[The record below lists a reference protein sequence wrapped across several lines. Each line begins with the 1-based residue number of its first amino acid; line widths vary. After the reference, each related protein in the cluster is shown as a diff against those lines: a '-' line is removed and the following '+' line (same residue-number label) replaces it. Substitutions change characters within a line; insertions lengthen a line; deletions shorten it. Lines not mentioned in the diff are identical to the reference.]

1 MARRRAVLALMTAG
15 MLAAVAAVAPVASAA
30 RVWHPTLTIVP
41 PGPEPGDPSAADGGG
56 GRSLVAYPT
65 RAGRRS
71 QVEARLRDGPVARW
85 TRVVLSG
92 TYPSVVGTPA
102 AALDGTGR
110 GFVAW
115 RVPGGPVRAAVR
127 DVPGGPWRV
136 VAVAPGGT
144 AGTGFG
150 DAVARIRNGD
160 GRGAVIWAEGTTAV
174 RAASRPGLGA
184 AWTETPTLPLDPGAS
199 RPSIAL
205 STDGTAVAAWT
216 VPQGAGFFATGPLRA
231 AVRAADGTWSAPVTL
246 APGGAL
252 AASAGAGDAGR
263 AVVAWE
269 DRTGG
274 TSRVLVAEKPFGQP
288 WGAAVDVAAG
298 EVPRVAANVA
308 GDLVLTWAGPG
319 TPDATPILAVVRP
332 ASAPWP
338 APTVLTP
345 GRDQTWV
352 EASLARL
359 AIGGGARAFVAWLDP
374 QGPGSAEVN
383 LAAAKA
389 GEPWERSARQVRSDE
404 TGFALSASFSNALA
418 VSPVETTEGYRLD
431 AYDYDGFARPRVA
444 ARLGGVRRADD
455 TTGWTAVLRN
465 TGRAPAVDARL
476 TLTICCGVRL
486 VSASPAGTRSGTSVA
501 WTVPRIP
508 PGGTSVVRL
517 VTRPDTRLSGFTRAV
532 AAAPV
537 EVTTTVR

>member
-1 MARRRAVLALMTAG
+1 MPAWRTIALVTATALLATPA
-15 MLAAVAAVAPVASAA
+15 AAVAD

-65 RAGRRS
+65 RAGRRF
-71 QVEARLRDGPVARW
+71 QLEARLRNGPVARW

-92 TYPSVVGTPA
+92 TYPAVVETPA

-127 DVPGGPWRV
+127 DVPNGPWRV
-136 VAVAPGGT
+136 VPVAPGGT

-160 GRGAVIWAEGTTAV
+160 GRGTVVWAEGATAV

-184 AWTETPTLPLDPGAS
+184 AWTETPPLTLDPGAS

-216 VPQGAGFFATGPLRA
+216 VPQDAGFFATGPLRA
-231 AVRAADGTWSAPVTL
+231 AVRSADGTWSAPVTL

-269 DRTGG
+269 DRSGG
-274 TSRVLVAEKPFGQP
+274 ASRVLVAEKPFEQA
-288 WGAAVDVAAG
+288 WGAPVDVAAG
-298 EVPRVAANVA
+298 AVPRVAANVA
-308 GDLVLTWAGPG
+308 GDLVLTWAGTG
-319 TPDATPILAVVRP
+319 TPEATPILAVVRP
-332 ASAPWP
+332 AGTPWP
-338 APTVLTP
+338 APTLLTP
-345 GRDQTWV
+345 GRDQSWV

-389 GEPWERSARQVRSDE
+389 GEPWTRSARQVATDE
-404 TGFALSASFSNALA
+404 TGFSLSASFSNALA

-431 AYDYDGFARPRVA
+431 AYDFDGFARPVVT

-455 TTGWTAVLRN
+455 TTGWTAVMRN
-465 TGRAPAVDARL
+465 PSRVAAVDARL
-476 TLTICCGVRL
+476 NLTLCCGVRL
-486 VSASPAGTRSGTSVA
+486 VSASPRGVQSGTSVA
-501 WTVPRIP
+501 WTVPRVA

-517 VTRPDTRLSGFTRAV
+517 VTRPDTRLQGFTRAV

-537 EVTTTVR
+537 AVVTTVRG